1 VPKYHHHFYSE
12 NGTPKNTK
20 VPNSCIQAAEYI
32 IQVHHKNG
40 IFQWVEGADVTPNV
54 YLHFGSGN
62 PINITI
68 EENILNKIGNS
79 HAKDYE
85 FSDLRYPE
93 VGEGVAVF
101 NIGGGAP
108 EGRYN
113 MHFLATLAITGT
125 KSRPSFVMSN
135 LNEIEGKNIQMVS
148 LDAEKEN
155 VRTFQGNNPWLKFR
169 DEYQKENNGKRFF
182 IGLLTTKA
190 TREIT

>member
-1 VPKYHHHFYSE
+1 MPTYHHHFCSE
-12 NGTPKNTK
+12 NGTLKNTK

-32 IQVHHKNG
+32 IQVHHRNG
-40 IFQWVEGADVTPNV
+40 IFPWVEGADVTPNV

-85 FSDLRYPE
+85 FSNLRRPE
-93 VGEGVAVF
+93 VGEGIAVF
-101 NIGGGAP
+101 NIGGRAP
-108 EGRYN
+108 KGHYN
-113 MHFLATLAITGT
+113 MHFLATLAVLGT

-135 LNEIEGKNIQMVS
+135 LNEIEDSEIAMVT

-155 VRTFQGNNPWLKFR
+155 VRTFVGSNPWSAFR
-169 DEYQKENNGKRFF
+169 DEYQKENKGNRFF

-190 TREIT
+190 TREIL